1 MSLADPIADMITR
14 LRNAI
19 MARHSEVA
27 MPNSKLKVAIC
38 RVLKEEGYIL
48 DYGTEPDSRQGVLRV
63 QLKYQGNRPVIEGLK
78 RVSKP
83 SRRVYVGHDEI
94 PRVMSGLG
102 INILSTPQGVI
113 SDRQARRD
121 KVGGEVVCSVW

>member
-19 MARHSEVA
+19 LARHSEVA

-48 DYGTEPDSRQGVLRV
+48 DYATEPDSRQGVLRV

>member
-1 MSLADPIADMITR
+1 MSLADPIADMLTR

-19 MARHSEVA
+19 MARQGEVA
-27 MPNSKLKVAIC
+27 MPSSKLKVAIC

-48 DYGTEPDSRQGVLRV
+48 DYGAEADDRQGVLRV
-63 QLKYQGNRPVIEGLK
+63 KLKYQGNRSVIEGIK

-102 INILSTPQGVI
+102 IQILSTPKGVI
-113 SDRQARRD
+113 SDRQARQD
-121 KVGGEVVCSVW
+121 KVGGELVCSIW

>member
-1 MSLADPIADMITR
+1 MSLADPIADMLTR

-19 MARHSEVA
+19 MARQGEVA
-27 MPNSKLKVAIC
+27 MPSSKLKVAIC

-48 DYGTEPDSRQGVLRV
+48 DYGTEADDRQGVLRV
-63 QLKYQGNRPVIEGLK
+63 KLKYQGNRSVIEGIK

-102 INILSTPQGVI
+102 IQILSTPKGVI
-113 SDRQARRD
+113 SDRQARQD
-121 KVGGEVVCSVW
+121 KVGGELVCSVW

>member
-1 MSLADPIADMITR
+1 MSLSDPIADMLTR
-14 LRNAI
+14 LRNAL
-19 MARHSEVA
+19 MARQGEVA
-27 MPNSKLKVAIC
+27 MPSSKHKVAIC

-48 DYGTEPDSRQGVLRV
+48 EYGTEADDRQGVLRV
-63 QLKYQGNRPVIEGLK
+63 KLKYVGNRPVIEGIK

-102 INILSTPQGVI
+102 IQILSTPKGVI
-113 SDRQARRD
+113 SDRQARQDR
-121 KVGGEVVCSVW
+121 VGGELVCSVW

>member
-19 MARHSEVA
+19 LARHGEVA

-48 DYGTEPDSRQGVLRV
+48 DYGTEPDSRQGILRV
-63 QLKYQGNRPVIEGLK
+63 QLKYQGNRPVIDGLK

>member
-1 MSLADPIADMITR
+1 MSLADPIADMLTR

-19 MARHSEVA
+19 MARQSEVA
-27 MPNSKLKVAIC
+27 MPSSKLKVAIC

-48 DYGTEPDSRQGVLRV
+48 DYGAEADSRQGVLRV
-63 QLKYQGNRPVIEGLK
+63 KLKYQGNRAVIEGIK

-102 INILSTPQGVI
+102 IQILSTPKGVI
-113 SDRQARRD
+113 SDRQARQD
-121 KVGGEVVCSVW
+121 KVGGELVCSVW